1 MTTISD
7 HTHASGQCVIPR
19 TAIGLRDILSRDG
32 ESPTG

>member
-7 HTHASGQCVIPR
+7 QTHASGQCVIP
-19 TAIGLRDILSRDG
+19 RDILSRDG